1 MILYFIFF
9 YNYNTVKMLL
19 NYLIQLYIYF
29 TNYIC
34 PSIFKKNFASIT
46 SKNNS
51 VGDTFIFDSIYEA
64 EFENEN
70 EENKKNT
77 LIIDINTP
85 EYYYSTTNLTSRTDS
100 VGIESKHLPISRSK
114 SMKIPRYICGYC
126 NTRINTPTYLYSDN
140 VFCNLL
146 CRDKRIQ
153 IDNSSKTRMIHSFS
167 V

>member
-1 MILYFIFF
+1 
-9 YNYNTVKMLL
+9 MLL

-34 PSIFKKNFASIT
+34 PSIFKKNFASVT

-85 EYYYSTTNLTSRTDS
+85 EYHYSTTNLTSRTDS